1 MRILLKLIIAILLVG
16 VAIATPVAA
25 HHRNDPQS
33 ELYESYTK
41 RLSAEHRR
49 ICEQRQSQL
58 QALMQ
63 KLVND
68 AQLQL
73 DYFTESAKSV
83 ETYYHSSG
91 KRLSNYDQLVSNN
104 NNAANE
110 AKQALNVT
118 TGSITINCAGYP
130 PDDIKAF
137 KERLQELHDRLLSY
151 RSTVKTFVVAVKS
164 IGGR

>member
-1 MRILLKLIIAILLVG
+1 MRILFKLVIAVLLVG
-16 VAIATPVAA
+16 VAIAAPAAA

-41 RLSAEHRR
+41 RLSADHRR

-73 DYFTESAKSV
+73 NYFTESAQAV
-83 ETYYHSSG
+83 EAYYRSSG

-110 AKQALNVT
+110 AKQALNLA
-118 TGSITINCAGYP
+118 SNAATINCAGYP
-130 PDDIKAF
+130 PDDIKTF
-137 KERLQELHDRLLSY
+137 KERLQALHDRLFSY
-151 RSTVKTFVVAVKS
+151 RSTVKTFVLAVKS
-164 IGGR
+164 AGGR